1 MLLPNWS
8 RESGFPI
15 NQITVLGDLKGV
27 TMKEFRST
35 GSSSIIKDIINID
48 QVYIYILIFNLF
60 FRIII
65 LNYYI
70 LFI

>member
-48 QVYIYILIFNLF
+48 QVIYIYI
-60 FRIII
+60 
-65 LNYYI
+65 YI
-70 LFI
+70 NF